1 MAKADIFLMVGRAII
16 AIYLI
21 IVFIMVL
28 AESVERSG
36 AGTEPEN
43 YAETVQVL
51 QYITKNFQGTP
62 IAKFKINDANS
73 TATSQSVLYSFAVD
87 SDWCYCYDKNT
98 NISSS
103 IPYLGQC
110 SSENSNQE
118 VCTTEEA
125 TTVDITY
132 WRGVSFSIDY
142 SDGAAYALD
151 SSNTCSSIFS
161 VYDSEA
167 GMCRKN
173 TSTLVTQIKVVNEN
187 TASLSDDW
195 AIAGTFAS
203 SNLTNSTTDSATED
217 EIGNYDVYFSTSVEG
232 SPYLSIGVSLN
243 GLPCLD
249 TSKTPLPSDGNLTYP
264 LLYSGNETGCG
275 YWNTSE
281 VLYEALDKDDEWE
294 FFLNYDLATNTSTFR
309 NLYGFNNATTNDTA
323 YLYAE
328 RKLIVSATDFCYSYA
343 RSPDTESSVEDIP
356 NLIAVR
362 EALCILGLVVT
373 IIGFVVFII
382 YIIVTRCLKKVSR
395 ENVGIYVFWLL
406 HGLGILFAVTALIV
420 GSLTNDLTATIEE
433 SNAYLTD
440 VADAACITNV
450 PALNDVYS
458 YLATEIDDLYSY
470 VDSYNSAGIIIAIV
484 FLVLEIILLLW
495 WLIGFNCH
503 ENLEEE
509 DEEEK
514 RMRTGAR
521 S

>member
-16 AIYLI
+16 TIYLI
-21 IVFIMVL
+21 IIFIMVI
-28 AESVERSG
+28 AETVERND
-36 AGTEPEN
+36 AGSEPEN
-43 YAETVQVL
+43 YKDTIQVM
-51 QYITKNFQGTP
+51 QYITKNFQSTP
-62 IAKFKINDANS
+62 IANFKINDANS
-73 TATSQSVLYSFAVD
+73 TATSQSTLYNFAID

-98 NISSS
+98 NFSSS
-103 IPYLGQC
+103 IPYLGEC
-110 SSENSNQE
+110 SSESSTEE

-125 TTVDITY
+125 FTVAIPY
-132 WRGVSFSIDY
+132 WRGSSLTIDY
-142 SDGAAYALD
+142 SDGATYPSS
-151 SSNTCSSIFS
+151 SSNTCSSVFS
-161 VYDSEA
+161 TYDSAA

-173 TSTLVTQIKVVNEN
+173 TTTLVTQIKVVKES
-187 TASLSDDW
+187 TASLSDSW
-195 AIAGTFAS
+195 AIAGSFAV
-203 SNLTNSTTDSATED
+203 SNLTNTSTDTTEN
-217 EIGNYDVYFSTSVEG
+217 NYDVYFSTSEEG

-249 TSKTPLPSDGNLTYP
+249 PSRTPLPSDGNLSYP

-281 VLYEALDKDDEWE
+281 VLYETIGTDDEWE

-309 NLYGFNNATTNDTA
+309 NLFGFDNATTNDTA

-328 RKLIVSATDFCYSYA
+328 RKLIVSATDFCYSYV
-343 RSPDTESSVEDIP
+343 ESSDTQSSISDIP
-356 NLIAVR
+356 NLVAVR

-373 IIGFVVFII
+373 IIGFIVFIV
-382 YIIVTRCLKKVSR
+382 YIIVTRCLKKISR

-406 HGLGILFAVTALIV
+406 HGLGILYAVTALIV
-420 GSLTNDLTATIEE
+420 GSLTNDLTATIED
-433 SNAYLTD
+433 SNAYLTE

-458 YLATEIDDLYSY
+458 YLASGIEDMYSY
-470 VDSYNSAGIIIAIV
+470 VDSYNTAGIVIAII

-495 WLIGFNCH
+495 WLIGFSCH
-503 ENLEEE
+503 ENLDED